1 MELKDKEEL
10 ALEIGNQVLSD
21 ADNLRLFMPDMIA
34 TFPFVWCGE
43 TYLVTVEMTDGQD
56 SQT

>member
-1 MELKDKEEL
+1 MELKNREAL
-10 ALEIGNQVLSD
+10 AEEIGNQVLSD
-21 ADNLRLFMPDMIA
+21 ADNLRLFMPSFAA